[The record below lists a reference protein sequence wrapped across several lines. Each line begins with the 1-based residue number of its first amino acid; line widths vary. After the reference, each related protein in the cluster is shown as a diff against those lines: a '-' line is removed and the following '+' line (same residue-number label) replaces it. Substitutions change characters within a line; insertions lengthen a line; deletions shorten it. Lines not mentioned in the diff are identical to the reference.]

1 MQCQVVT
8 EIMINGDLRNHLQGI
23 KPRFVVAFGG
33 GGWTWEGEGI
43 RGSGDCW
50 GWGWLLC
57 MEDIICYYKDLI
69 LLL

>member
-33 GGWTWEGEGI
+33 GGGGPGRGREFEGVGI
-43 RGSGDCW
+43 VGVGGGCCVWKISFVT
-50 GWGWLLC
+50 
-57 MEDIICYYKDLI
+57 IKT
-69 LLL
+69 